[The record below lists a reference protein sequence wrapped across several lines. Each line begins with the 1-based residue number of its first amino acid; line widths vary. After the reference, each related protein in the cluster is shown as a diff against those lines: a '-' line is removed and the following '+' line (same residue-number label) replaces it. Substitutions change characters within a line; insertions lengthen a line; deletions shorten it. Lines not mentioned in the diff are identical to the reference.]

1 MGGEPPEGG
10 VKIRVLSGERE
21 VALGPV
27 SAGDT
32 WSFSAKGQW
41 KTGFVWCGPDGYRNF
56 LYDALNFKP
65 RVPGEARLKLM
76 CKFRGDPNSE
86 AFPIGAGCTRTF
98 ERTGELVVFAN
109 DRPEGYGDNLGSVTL
124 TAAPGG
130 VAAGPPDALGGLS
143 ARWRDVVDI
152 YNRTAGVP
160 VVAAFALG
168 VSGILLFMAQ
178 GRDLVRGVGED
189 GLGGLAIAFAIGLLF
204 FAIQAWSWSRIV
216 IASNYG
222 ADRELWRPRWL
233 LEWGPRVLA
242 FLPFVAA
249 GLALL
254 ISFKWNAPVGL
265 ALLAIGVIF
274 LGLLVF
280 REPITRRLVGDT
292 ETAPWVQ
299 GAWVIAGLAMPFGAM
314 VVAILWPA
322 AIGVKLG
329 APAIVFFGLGFIIP
343 VITIACQLGTSLR
356 IPVTGALLLWAV
368 LLGVFFD
375 NHGVGRRALIAETG
389 GPIDRPTLESAFRQW
404 AAPQPIGPN
413 GKKTMVL
420 IAVQG
425 GASRAGY
432 WTAVALAE
440 LQTAA
445 AKANGKDGERIDFGA
460 HVFAIS
466 SVSGGS
472 VGAIGYSAMLKTAP
486 PDVRTPTTDANA
498 AIFTDNLL
506 GFAGRDALGPALTGM
521 LYSDLLY
528 RFLPLPLL
536 PDRAETLE
544 RAWEE
549 AWDAPDAKGASH
561 PAGMISGPFLALAP
575 KDGEPWRPLLIVQGA
590 SEGGGRRMLTS
601 AVKFTC
607 DEVDADDLLE
617 GVGHDVAASTAIL
630 NGARFPWVSPGGT
643 FQHLPCY
650 AKEGDPK
657 SNDHVLDGGYFDNAG
672 AETLREM
679 TRAIRNL
686 PGGGDK
692 DLDIV
697 FILIGYASHDP
708 AKPAPPPAGVMAWV
722 SERIASLIPNDVFAP
737 VLGLYNGMGAHEAH
751 LAREMKLAG
760 QTIVADTNP
769 YISRLS
775 GDDPYAALVLCPGE
789 VKLDSGR
796 TISYDPPMDWTLS
809 GEAKRYIENS
819 LIATSPACNAKPNAE
834 AIDAIV
840 DRLKR

>member
-1 MGGEPPEGG
+1 LEG
-10 VKIRVLSGERE
+10 
-21 VALGPV
+21 
-27 SAGDT
+27 
-32 WSFSAKGQW
+32 
-41 KTGFVWCGPDGYRNF
+41 
-56 LYDALNFKP
+56 
-65 RVPGEARLKLM
+65 
-76 CKFRGDPNSE
+76 
-86 AFPIGAGCTRTF
+86 
-98 ERTGELVVFAN
+98 
-109 DRPEGYGDNLGSVTL
+109 
-124 TAAPGG
+124 
-130 VAAGPPDALGGLS
+130 
-143 ARWRDVVDI
+143 
-152 YNRTAGVP
+152 
-160 VVAAFALG
+160 
-168 VSGILLFMAQ
+168 
-178 GRDLVRGVGED
+178 
-189 GLGGLAIAFAIGLLF
+189 
-204 FAIQAWSWSRIV
+204 
-216 IASNYG
+216 
-222 ADRELWRPRWL
+222 
-233 LEWGPRVLA
+233 
-242 FLPFVAA
+242 
-249 GLALL
+249 
-254 ISFKWNAPVGL
+254 
-265 ALLAIGVIF
+265 
-274 LGLLVF
+274 
-280 REPITRRLVGDT
+280 
-292 ETAPWVQ
+292 
-299 GAWVIAGLAMPFGAM
+299 
-314 VVAILWPA
+314 
-322 AIGVKLG
+322 
-329 APAIVFFGLGFIIP
+329 
-343 VITIACQLGTSLR
+343 
-356 IPVTGALLLWAV
+356 
-368 LLGVFFD
+368 
-375 NHGVGRRALIAETG
+375 
-389 GPIDRPTLESAFRQW
+389 AFRQW
-404 AAPQPIGPN
+404 AALQPVGPN

-432 WTAVALAE
+432 WTAVALDE

-445 AKANGKDGERIDFGA
+445 AKAIGKDGKPVDFGA

-472 VGAIGYSAMLKTAP
+472 VGAVGYAAMLKTAR
-486 PDVRTPTTDANA
+486 DDKNFRND
-498 AIFTDNLL
+498 LL

-549 AWDAPDAKGASH
+549 GWDAPDEKTGLAPRTVGTIRA
-561 PAGMISGPFLALAP
+561 PFLALVP

-590 SEGGGRRMLTS
+590 SEGVGRRMLTS

-607 DEVDADDLLE
+607 DEVDADDLLD

-643 FQHLPCY
+643 FTHQPCY

-657 SNDHVLDGGYFDNAG
+657 SSDHVLDGGYFDNAG

-697 FILIGYASHDP
+697 FILIGYANHDP
-708 AKPAPPPAGVMAWV
+708 AKPAPPPAGITAWV
-722 SERIASLIPNDVFAP
+722 SDRIASLIPNDVFAP

-760 QTIVADTNP
+760 QTAVIDPDP
-769 YISRLS
+769 YLSRLT

-819 LIATSPACNAKPNAE
+819 VIATEPACNAKANVE
-834 AIDAIV
+834 AIAKIV
-840 DRLKR
+840 ERLGR

>member
-1 MGGEPPEGG
+1 
-10 VKIRVLSGERE
+10 
-21 VALGPV
+21 
-27 SAGDT
+27 
-32 WSFSAKGQW
+32 
-41 KTGFVWCGPDGYRNF
+41 
-56 LYDALNFKP
+56 
-65 RVPGEARLKLM
+65 
-76 CKFRGDPNSE
+76 
-86 AFPIGAGCTRTF
+86 
-98 ERTGELVVFAN
+98 
-109 DRPEGYGDNLGSVTL
+109 
-124 TAAPGG
+124 
-130 VAAGPPDALGGLS
+130 
-143 ARWRDVVDI
+143 
-152 YNRTAGVP
+152 
-160 VVAAFALG
+160 
-168 VSGILLFMAQ
+168 MA
-178 GRDLVRGVGED
+178 
-189 GLGGLAIAFAIGLLF
+189 
-204 FAIQAWSWSRIV
+204 
-216 IASNYG
+216 
-222 ADRELWRPRWL
+222 
-233 LEWGPRVLA
+233 
-242 FLPFVAA
+242 
-249 GLALL
+249 
-254 ISFKWNAPVGL
+254 
-265 ALLAIGVIF
+265 
-274 LGLLVF
+274 
-280 REPITRRLVGDT
+280 
-292 ETAPWVQ
+292 
-299 GAWVIAGLAMPFGAM
+299 FGAM

-343 VITIACQLGTSLR
+343 LITIACQLGTSLR

-389 GPIDRPTLESAFRQW
+389 GRMIGRPTLESAFKQW
-404 AAPQPIGPN
+404 AAPPQPVGAN

-432 WTAVALAE
+432 WTAVALAQ

-445 AKANGKDGERIDFGA
+445 ARATGKDGKPVDFGA

-472 VGAIGYSAMLKTAP
+472 VGAVGYAAMLKTAP
-486 PDVRTPTTDANA
+486 PNVRAPTTDADA

-528 RFLPLPLL
+528 RFLPLWLL

-549 AWDAPDAKGASH
+549 AWDAPDANGASPH
-561 PAGMISGPFLALAP
+561 AAGIISGPFLALAP

-590 SEGGGRRMLTS
+590 SESVGRRMLTS

-607 DEVDADDLLE
+607 DEVDADDLLD

-643 FQHLPCY
+643 FTHQPCY
-650 AKEGDPK
+650 AKEGDSK

-697 FILIGYASHDP
+697 FILIGYANHDP
-708 AKPAPPPAGVMAWV
+708 TKPPPPPPTGLHGVGLRPHRLAHSQRRLRAGAWPLQ
-722 SERIASLIPNDVFAP
+722 RHGRARGASGARDEARRPDDRHQHGPLSFAADWRQP
-737 VLGLYNGMGAHEAH
+737 IRRARPLPGSGHRQWPHNRLRSADGLDAIRRSQALH
-751 LAREMKLAG
+751 REFG
-760 QTIVADTNP
+760 HRGHP
-769 YISRLS
+769 RLQRGRQCR
-775 GDDPYAALVLCPGE
+775 GDRG
-789 VKLDSGR
+789 GG
-796 TISYDPPMDWTLS
+796 
-809 GEAKRYIENS
+809 GEASALIGAKNALSVLKNGAAPNERRRPFRLASRYFFCP
-819 LIATSPACNAKPNAE
+819 LT
-834 AIDAIV
+834 
-840 DRLKR
+840 